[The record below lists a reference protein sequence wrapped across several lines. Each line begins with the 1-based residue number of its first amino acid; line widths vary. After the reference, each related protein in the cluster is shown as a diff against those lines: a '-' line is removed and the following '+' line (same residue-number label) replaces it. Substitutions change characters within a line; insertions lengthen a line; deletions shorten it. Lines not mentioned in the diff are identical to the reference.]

1 MGGTEH
7 EPSGRTVQNQT
18 APFRA
23 YMWIHEGVVSQQARW
38 TAGAASIAGQGIPRA
53 GGVSGRAIKELSRVH
68 VEADKRKKG
77 GSEEGGTC
85 DFFQKSRMKK
95 RVASE
100 FWTAGKRGGARGGG
114 DGDFYQE

>member
-1 MGGTEH
+1 MDGGR
-7 EPSGRTVQNQT
+7 SKQ
-18 APFRA
+18 
-23 YMWIHEGVVSQQARW
+23 
-38 TAGAASIAGQGIPRA
+38 GAQGIPRA